1 MAEAAAEAAA
11 AAAAPVRM
19 YIDDDDDE
27 CPVLVEAPVSV
38 AAPSV
43 EETRPKVPVSCATH
57 PRLLLHHETHHDHSV
72 TCSTCVHALSCRA
85 CIVRRALLTS

>member
-72 TCSTCVHALSCRA
+72 TMFNVCA
-85 CIVRRALLTS
+85 CALLQSMHRSPCSSD